1 MDRQRRHRQLLAFAA
16 ALIVAA
22 APSLAAEPRGKV
34 APALV
39 NTATRLAML
48 GERMA
53 KLHAQLGREVLV
65 TRSRR
70 ALGESASEFDRGLR
84 EISGAAPNAEIRE
97 NYLLLKHLWDEYRPA
112 AAHAPSAENARKLAE
127 RNEEIVWIANKG
139 ARLLNEHGRS
149 RASELVLAAGSTRS
163 AAQRLAK
170 LHFQRGWALPPTA
183 FGAEVKA
190 AELELQRGLAGLKAA
205 PETGEELALE
215 LGTVE
220 NQFAFLK
227 QAVERLASGKDRPR
241 QLEHIAKTAD
251 NIAEAM
257 DRVARA
263 YETVTAP
270 LD

>member
-1 MDRQRRHRQLLAFAA
+1 MDRQRRHRQLLAFVA

-22 APSLAAEPRGKV
+22 APSLAAEPRGKA

-39 NTATRLAML
+39 NAATRLAML

-70 ALGESASEFDRGLR
+70 ALGEAANEFERGLR
-84 EISGAAPNAEIRE
+84 EVSGAAPNAEIRE
-97 NYLLLKHLWDEYRPA
+97 NYVLLRRLWDEYRPA
-112 AAHAPSAENARKLAE
+112 ATHAPSAENARRLAE
-127 RNEEIVWIANKG
+127 RNEEVVWIANKG
-139 ARLLNEHGRS
+139 ARLLDEQGRS
-149 RASELVLAAGSTRS
+149 RASELVLAAGAVRS

-170 LHFQRGWALPPTA
+170 LHLQRGWALPPTA
-183 FGAEVKA
+183 LGAEVKV
-190 AELELQRGLAGLKAA
+190 AELELQRGLAELKAA

-215 LGTVE
+215 LGAVE
-220 NQFAFLK
+220 NQFAFLM
-227 QAVERLASGKDRPR
+227 QAVERLQGGKDRPR
-241 QLEHIAKTAD
+241 QLEHVAKTAD

-257 DRVARA
+257 DRMARV
-263 YETVTAP
+263 YEAVTAP

>member
-16 ALIVAA
+16 ALILAA
-22 APSLAAEPRGKV
+22 APSLGAETRAKV
-34 APALV
+34 TPALV
-39 NTATRLAML
+39 NAATRLAML

-65 TRSRR
+65 ARSRR
-70 ALGESASEFDRGLR
+70 ALGEAANEFDRGLR
-84 EISGAAPNAEIRE
+84 EVSGAAPNAEIRE

-112 AAHAPSAENARKLAE
+112 ATHAPNAENARKLAE
-127 RNEEIVWIANKG
+127 RNEEVVWIANKG
-139 ARLLNEHGRS
+139 ARLLHEHGRS
-149 RASELVLAAGSTRS
+149 RAGELVLAAGSARS

-170 LHFQRGWALPPTA
+170 LHFQRGWALPPAALGT
-183 FGAEVKA
+183 EVKA
-190 AELELQRGLAGLKAA
+190 AELELQRGFAELKAA

-215 LGTVE
+215 LRVAE
-220 NQFAFLK
+220 NQFAFLG
-227 QAVERLASGKDRPR
+227 QAVERLESGKDRQR

-257 DRVARA
+257 DRVSRA
-263 YETVTAP
+263 YEAPTAP

>member
-22 APSLAAEPRGKV
+22 APSLAAEPRAKG

-70 ALGESASEFDRGLR
+70 ALGEAANEFEAALR
-84 EISGAAPNAEIRE
+84 EVSGAAPNAEIRE
-97 NYLLLKHLWDEYRPA
+97 NYLLLRRLWDEYRPA
-112 AAHAPSAENARKLAE
+112 ATHAPSAENARKLAE
-127 RNEEIVWIANKG
+127 RNEEVVWIADKG
-139 ARLLNEHGRS
+139 ARLLNEQGRS
-149 RASELVLAAGSTRS
+149 RASELVLAAGSVRS

-170 LHFQRGWALPPTA
+170 LHLQRGWALPPSA
-183 FGAEVKA
+183 RGAEVIA
-190 AELELQRGLAGLKAA
+190 AELELERGLAALKAA

-215 LGTVE
+215 LGAVE
-220 NQFAFLK
+220 NQLAFLK
-227 QAVERLASGKDRPR
+227 QAVERLQSGKDRPR
-241 QLEHIAKTAD
+241 QLEHVAKTSD

-257 DRVARA
+257 DRVARE
-263 YETVTAP
+263 YEAATAP

>member
-1 MDRQRRHRQLLAFAA
+1 MDRQRRHRQFLAFAA

-22 APSLAAEPRGKV
+22 APSLAAEPRAKA

-39 NTATRLAML
+39 NAATRLAML

-70 ALGESASEFDRGLR
+70 ALAEAANEFDRGLR
-84 EISGAAPNAEIRE
+84 EVSGAAPNAEIRE
-97 NYLLLKHLWDEYRPA
+97 NYLLLKHLWSEYRPA
-112 AAHAPSAENARKLAE
+112 ATHAPSAENARKLAE
-127 RNEEIVWIANKG
+127 RNEEVVWIASKG
-139 ARLLNEHGRS
+139 ARLLHEHGPS
-149 RASELVLAAGSTRS
+149 RAGELVLAAGSARS

-170 LHFQRGWALPPTA
+170 LHFQRGWALPQA
-183 FGAEVKA
+183 ALGAEVKA
-190 AELELQRGLAGLKAA
+190 AELQLQRGLAGLGAA

-215 LGTVE
+215 LRGVE

-227 QAVERLASGKDRPR
+227 QAAERLQSGKDRPR
-241 QLEHIAKTAD
+241 QLEHIAKTSD

-257 DRVARA
+257 DRMARA
-263 YETVTAP
+263 YEAVTAP